1 MEISAM
7 SLILAASDIFDAV
20 SHSTNDT
27 FGIKFR
33 NVSQVFGQMLI
44 VHERFFCE
52 VRKSPWLNEIAVETE
67 TEASSLT
74 RHHQSSVSYLRL
86 KELPEFH
93 DKKFLLHLSLSPPR
107 YR

>member
-1 MEISAM
+1 MEIAAM

-44 VHERFFCE
+44 DHERFFCE
-52 VRKSPWLNEIAVETE
+52 VRKSP
-67 TEASSLT
+67 
-74 RHHQSSVSYLRL
+74 
-86 KELPEFH
+86 
-93 DKKFLLHLSLSPPR
+93 
-107 YR
+107 

>member
-1 MEISAM
+1 MEIAAM
-7 SLILAASDIFDAV
+7 SLIQAARDIFDAV
-20 SHSTNDT
+20 SHSTNDA

-44 VHERFFCE
+44 VHERFFRE
-52 VRKSPWLNEIAVETE
+52 VRKSLWFNDIAIETE
-67 TEASSLT
+67 THASSLT

-86 KELPEFH
+86 KELAEFH
-93 DKKFLLHLSLSPPR
+93 DKKFLLDLSLSSPC